1 MTRRGSLAYYLAAW
15 VCGCFFMGAT
25 IWLAN
30 ELHPAQSFAV
40 SFFLY
45 IYFLSLM
52 FGAATALL
60 FAFFL
65 RRVANAV
72 RWRSTWHWLLG
83 GAILAPAL
91 TALLGWISSF
101 PALQGSGWRLWISGP
116 LTGPYFIGFQ
126 HRWLPLFA
134 APAGAATAW
143 VLSRVHRAFAV
154 PSGHSAT

>member
-30 ELHPAQSFAV
+30 ELHPAQSAAV

-52 FGAATALL
+52 FGAVTALL

-65 RRVANAV
+65 RRAANGMH
-72 RWRSTWHWLLG
+72 WSSTWHWLVG

-91 TALLGWISSF
+91 TALLSWLSSSQI
-101 PALQGSGWRLWISGP
+101 LHGSGWRLWIYGP
-116 LTGPYFIGFQ
+116 LAGSNFVGFN
-126 HRWLPLFA
+126 HRWLVLSA
-134 APAGAATAW
+134 APAGVATAW
-143 VLSRVHRAFAV
+143 VLSRVHRAFAL
-154 PSGHSAT
+154 PSSDNAA

>member
-30 ELHPAQSFAV
+30 ELRPAQSAGV

-52 FGAATALL
+52 FGALTALL

-65 RRVANAV
+65 RRAANGMH
-72 RWRSTWHWLLG
+72 WNSTWQWLVG
-83 GAILAPAL
+83 GAILAPVL
-91 TALLGWISSF
+91 TALLGWTASLHL
-101 PALQGSGWRLWISGP
+101 LQGSIWRMWICGP
-116 LTGPYFIGFQ
+116 LIGPYVAGLDP
-126 HRWLPLFA
+126 RLSPLFA

-143 VLSRVHRAFAV
+143 VLSRVHRAFSL
-154 PSGHSAT
+154 PSGNTVA

>member
-30 ELHPAQSFAV
+30 ELHPVQPPAV

-52 FGAATALL
+52 FGAVTALL

-65 RRVANAV
+65 RRAANGMH
-72 RWRSTWHWLLG
+72 WSSTWHWLVG
-83 GAILAPAL
+83 GAILAPVL
-91 TALLGWISSF
+91 TALLGWTASSHL
-101 PALQGSGWRLWISGP
+101 LQGSSWKLWICGP
-116 LTGPYFIGFQ
+116 LISPYFVGFD
-126 HRWLPLFA
+126 HRWSPLFA
-134 APAGAATAW
+134 APAGAVTAW
-143 VLSRVHRAFAV
+143 VLSRVHRAFAL
-154 PSGHSAT
+154 PSSDSAA